1 MNIEDARIYC
11 LSKTSATEDFP
22 FDETILAFRV
32 ENKIFAIT
40 DLENTE
46 WFCVKCDPDRAI
58 ELRDRYSAIKPA
70 WHMNKRHWN
79 MMDIERMSDS
89 LVKELIDHSYE
100 EVIKKLPKKVRAKY
114 GI

>member
-1 MNIEDARIYC
+1 
-11 LSKTSATEDFP
+11 
-22 FDETILAFRV
+22 
-32 ENKIFAIT
+32 
-40 DLENTE
+40 
-46 WFCVKCDPDRAI
+46 
-58 ELRDRYSAIKPA
+58 
-70 WHMNKRHWN
+70 MNKRHWN